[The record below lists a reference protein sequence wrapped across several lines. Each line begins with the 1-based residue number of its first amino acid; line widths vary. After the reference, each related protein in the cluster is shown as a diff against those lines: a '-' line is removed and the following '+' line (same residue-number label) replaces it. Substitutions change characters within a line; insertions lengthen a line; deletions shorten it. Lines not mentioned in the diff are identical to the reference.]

1 MTCHNSYTNFT
12 ISQENKMVTLTYN
25 TYKALE
31 HNRNGTYLQQH
42 MTVENFQSC
51 KREKSHR
58 PLTSWEHRT
67 YFNKLS
73 RQIVW
78 RELSKIVGGDQI
90 GQQG

>member
-1 MTCHNSYTNFT
+1 
-12 ISQENKMVTLTYN
+12 
-25 TYKALE
+25 
-31 HNRNGTYLQQH
+31 

-51 KREKSHR
+51 KHEKSQR

-67 YFNKLS
+67 YFDKLS

-90 GQQG
+90 GQPGLFVFFGKKHSTQQKTR